1 MRTPRARLTVGA
13 AVLAAATA
21 AALVAPT
28 AAQAAPSGDTTVTF
42 TLTAGALSITTPASA
57 ALGSAAAAA
66 GTITAQL
73 GTVTV
78 TDARGLL
85 LGAWTTSVSATSF
98 TTGGATG
105 PETLANAAVSYWS
118 GAATA
123 TTGLGVSIPGQALA
137 GNAQDLST
145 SRTAFSKTAGVG
157 NNSSAWNPTLIV
169 TVPAAAVAGL
179 YTGTVTH
186 SVA

>member
-28 AAQAAPSGDTTVTF
+28 AAQAAPSDTTVTF

-105 PETLANAAVSYWS
+105 PETLANGAVSYWS

-123 TTGLGVSIPGQALA
+123 TTGLGVGIPGQASA
-137 GNAQDLST
+137 GNAQALST
-145 SRTAFSKTAGVG
+145 SITAFSKTAGVG

>member
-1 MRTPRARLTVGA
+1 MRTSRARLVVGS
-13 AVLAAATA
+13 AVLVAATA
-21 AALVAPT
+21 AALVVPT

-42 TLTAGALSITTPASA
+42 ILSAGALSITTPATA
-57 ALGSAAAAA
+57 ALGSAAVGAA
-66 GTITAQL
+66 TITAQL
-73 GTVTV
+73 GAVTV

-85 LGAWTTSVSATSF
+85 LGAWTTAVTATSF
-98 TTGGATG
+98 TTGAATT
-105 PETLANAAVSYWS
+105 PETLPNSAVAYWS
-118 GAATA
+118 GLATA
-123 TTGLGVSIPGQALA
+123 TTGLGVGIPGQIAA
-137 GNAQDLST
+137 VNAQTLST

-169 TVPAAAVAGL
+169 TVPAEAVAGT

>member
-1 MRTPRARLTVGA
+1 MRNPRARLVVGA
-13 AVLAAATA
+13 AVLVAATT
-21 AALVAPT
+21 AALVAPST
-28 AAQAAPSGDTTVTF
+28 AQAAPSGDTTVTF
-42 TLTAGALSITTPASA
+42 TLTAGALNITTPTSA

-66 GTITAQL
+66 GTLTAQL

-78 TDARGLL
+78 TDARGRL
-85 LGAWTTSVSATSF
+85 LGAWTTSVTSTSF
-98 TTGGATG
+98 TTGAATAA
-105 PETLANAAVSYWS
+105 ETLPNSAVSYWS

-123 TTGLGVSIPGQALA
+123 TTGLGAGVPGQLLA
-137 GNAQDLST
+137 AAAQDLST
-145 SRTAFSKTAGVG
+145 SRTAFSKIAGVG

-169 TVPAAAVAGL
+169 TVPAAAVAGA